1 MNPKSQKENK
11 VAHTVSERGS
21 RLEYKAPS
29 NGIFSVLPKSWKP
42 YAELMRLDRPA
53 GFFAFYWHYLVGLGY
68 GAAICK
74 PMPSPVAVSL
84 VAVYLAALVVV
95 HRGAVCTINDNLD
108 QEFDRRVART
118 QSRPIARGA
127 VSTTEAYIFAL
138 IQYVILT
145 SMILWHPFPPGHD
158 AASIYTSLPTV
169 ILTVYPLAKRVTDF
183 PQIVLGFGFAAEIP
197 FSAVMIGLDLQSSE
211 HAFGPL
217 LSLCVA
223 SAIWAIIFDT
233 IYAHQDLKDDVKT
246 GVGSLAV
253 RLGQR
258 SKPALLV
265 LAIAQ
270 VALLVTAGVQ
280 SAFSP
285 LYFVI
290 SCGGAGLAL
299 LIMLVRVDLKT
310 PASCAWWFGEG
321 TALVG
326 VSLVTGLLGEYA
338 ARKWVT

>member
-1 MNPKSQKENK
+1 MNPKSQKENY
-11 VAHTVSERGS
+11 VAHTISERGS

-68 GAAICK
+68 GAAIRK
-74 PMPSPVAVSL
+74 TIPSPIEVSL

-108 QEFDRRVART
+108 QEFDRKVART
-118 QSRPIARGA
+118 QFRPIARGA
-127 VSTTEAYIFAL
+127 VSTTQAYIFAS
-138 IQYVILT
+138 IQYLILT
-145 SMILWHPFPPGHD
+145 SMILWHPFFHGHE
-158 AASIYTSLPTV
+158 AAGIYTSLPTI

-183 PQIVLGFGFAAEIP
+183 PQLILGFGFAAEIP
-197 FSAVMIGLDLQSSE
+197 FSAITVGLDLQSAE

-217 LSLCVA
+217 LNLFVA

-233 IYAHQDLKDDVKT
+233 IYAHQDLNDDVKT

-253 RLGQR
+253 RLGQH
-258 SKPALLV
+258 SKPVLSV

-285 LYFVI
+285 VYFVI

-299 LIMLVRVDLKT
+299 LMMIVRVDLKS

-321 TALVG
+321 TAVVG
-326 VSLVTGLLGEYA
+326 VSLVTGLLGEYV
-338 ARKWVT
+338 ARKYVT